1 MVRNDFIS
9 ERDAEAFA
17 GVSAS
22 TLRRFSESGYLTVN
36 SDETEGRLYSRSQ
49 LQDIF
54 GVTQGP
60 TTHSG
65 GAPIETAAAT
75 EVVQMTAPVGL
86 SPTCSMAINDEPRE
100 SSSTVMPHVLR
111 AESSAGVCQTQGT
124 EPLEATLNEISSSTG
139 DKSTIDTNEVE
150 RLKNALETQ
159 VKLLAQRESEVHDL
173 RSQRDWLQRR
183 IESLEEKSNRDQI
196 LLLSE
201 TQTIR
206 KLIALQEQKRSG
218 FRQLLSWLGLTSPQ
232 DLTPIATSGDVV
244 NIPSTPRQAGHPEN
258 QDSNA
263 EAA

>member
-9 ERDAEAFA
+9 ERDAETFA

-36 SDETEGRLYSRSQ
+36 GDDSQGRLYSRSQ

-54 GVTQGP
+54 GVTQVP
-60 TTHSG
+60 TTE
-65 GAPIETAAAT
+65 PVAAT
-75 EVVQMTAPVGL
+75 TMENVVTETPQVETVASSPVG
-86 SPTCSMAINDEPRE
+86 PGCSVEQPCTVSTPNIIRAD
-100 SSSTVMPHVLR
+100 STV
-111 AESSAGVCQTQGT
+111 GVCQSQPEESPEGASSGT
-124 EPLEATLNEISSSTG
+124 IAAIAERSTSDAT
-139 DKSTIDTNEVE
+139 EVE
-150 RLKNALETQ
+150 RLKNALENQ
-159 VKLLAQRESEVHDL
+159 LKLLVQRESEVSDL

-218 FRQLLSWLGLTSPQ
+218 FRQLLSWLGLASPQ
-232 DLTPIATSGDVV
+232 NLTPLTSSGDVV
-244 NIPSTPRQAGHPEN
+244 NIPSNSRPSAHTGN
-258 QDSNA
+258 QTSKA